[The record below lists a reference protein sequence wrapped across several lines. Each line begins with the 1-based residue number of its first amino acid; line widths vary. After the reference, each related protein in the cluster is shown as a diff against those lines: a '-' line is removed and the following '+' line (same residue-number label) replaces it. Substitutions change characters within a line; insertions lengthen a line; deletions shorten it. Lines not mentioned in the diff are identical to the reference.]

1 MIRLMAPN
9 EAVAEAAIHENQ
21 SHVVPATH
29 NPLKI
34 HRRQD
39 KRRVGSKTWNL
50 KHFNSNYLTIR
61 NTETCPIRE
70 VNSAVNRT

>member
-61 NTETCPIRE
+61 NTATRPIRE
-70 VNSAVNRT
+70 VNSAVNST

>member
-21 SHVVPATH
+21 SHVVQATH

-34 HRRQD
+34 HREQD
-39 KRRVGSKTWNL
+39 KRRVGSKLQIKSILIAT
-50 KHFNSNYLTIR
+50 T
-61 NTETCPIRE
+61 
-70 VNSAVNRT
+70 

>member
-50 KHFNSNYLTIR
+50 KHFNSNYLTIK
-61 NTETCPIRE
+61 NTATRPIPE
-70 VNSAVNRT
+70 VNSAVNST

>member
-21 SHVVPATH
+21 SHVVPATY

-34 HRRQD
+34 HRKQD

-61 NTETCPIRE
+61 NTATHPIRE
-70 VNSAVNRT
+70 VNSAVNRA